1 MIRKHCKYA
10 CNKKVSRVKAIEE
23 FLRFVEDLYCQSG
36 NENDGNVW
44 ENDLRILNGNK
55 EIKIILF
62 MKTRK
67 NKTNLN
73 SKINRR
79 GKIKE
84 GQKHIKVINNQAF
97 SKKHREIT

>member
-79 GKIKE
+79 EEIKE
-84 GQKHIKVINNQAF
+84 RRPETYQGY
-97 SKKHREIT
+97 